1 MNLYV
6 YILISEYR
14 IKVYLQKD
22 FDERVVVKL
31 TYLSRFFIDAFW
43 EDLNIGYYQL
53 CQSWYQRFE
62 LYRVS
67 SKLFPLVKVV

>member
-1 MNLYV
+1 MQPNITNLYV

-31 TYLSRFFIDAFW
+31 TYLSRFFIDAF
-43 EDLNIGYYQL
+43 
-53 CQSWYQRFE
+53 
-62 LYRVS
+62 
-67 SKLFPLVKVV
+67 